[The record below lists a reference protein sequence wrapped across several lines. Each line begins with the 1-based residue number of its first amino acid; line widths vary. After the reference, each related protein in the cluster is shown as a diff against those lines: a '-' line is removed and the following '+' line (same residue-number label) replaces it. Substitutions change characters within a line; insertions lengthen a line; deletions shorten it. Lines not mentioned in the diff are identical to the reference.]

1 MKRKPIQKTR
11 YENDDDPVTRFVRE
25 AEIVYDSRGRKKKV
39 ILPYKAYKEA
49 MAYIEV
55 IDDLR
60 AMKEAETDE
69 PSIPLEDLKKR
80 ILKKLR

>member
-1 MKRKPIQKTR
+1 MKRMPIQKTR
-11 YENDDDPVTRFVRE
+11 YKNDNDPAARFVRE

-49 MAYIEV
+49 IAYIED
-55 IDDLR
+55 IDDLK

-69 PSIPLEDLKKR
+69 PSIPLEELKKR
-80 ILKKLR
+80 ILKKLS